1 MSSKLR
7 AKLRQDVGPEWE
19 EENVQAVAFSQGRGH
34 LPRGEVDAVPEE
46 RDVQVPDQRG
56 CSRLHGRGHRIPGR

>member
-7 AKLRQDVGPEWE
+7 AKLRQDVGPERE
-19 EENVQAVAFSQGRGH
+19 EENVQAVAFSQGRSH
-34 LPRGEVDAVPEE
+34 LPRGEADAVPEE